1 MAGAGAFSD
10 AGAAAGV
17 LLAKWGG
24 ATIAVG
30 AGEIGTS
37 IAVCTLPAFTV
48 MVFTFTGLIG
58 SAEPGFGCG
67 ASVEATGGAAC
78 IARVSGAGLASPS
91 ETVLAG
97 ISGIASA
104 RARRGVCG
112 S

>member
-37 IAVCTLPAFTV
+37 IADCTLPAFTV

-67 ASVEATGGAAC
+67 ASAAATGGGDWM
-78 IARVSGAGLASPS
+78 ARVSEAEFVSPCGRVCAARG
-91 ETVLAG
+91 T
-97 ISGIASA
+97 IASA
-104 RARRGVCG
+104 RAKRGVCG